1 MMRKKLTI
9 VAIVAVMLSAIGC
22 ATKSSL
28 PVAEQLTKA
37 EESGK
42 AVLMVIGD
50 ANASGNKII
59 EMAQLSTKGMD
70 DVEIIEMNRDDQANA
85 ELVSSLRISDIQ
97 LPAMLVFTNRGVP
110 VSGLLESEITVD
122 IIKNIIPSK
131 GFSDISYFISE
142 GKSVIINVTKEGFA
156 SDGAARELC
165 SAAVADLPG
174 EAETVVIDADGVGEA
189 TLFELLDIKETPG
202 DALILVINKEG
213 LGAGRFETLPS
224 KEEIIEA
231 AQKSFY
237 QNMQEHEHVHTEDC
251 NH

>member
-1 MMRKKLTI
+1 MRKNLTI
-9 VAIVAVMLSAIGC
+9 VAILAVMLSAIGC

-28 PVAEQLTKA
+28 PVAELLTKA

-42 AVLMVIGD
+42 AVLLVIGD
-50 ANASGNKII
+50 ASTRGEKII
-59 EMAQLSTKGMD
+59 EMAQLATKGMD
-70 DVEIIEMNRDDQANA
+70 GVEIIAMNRDDQANA
-85 ELVSSLRISDIQ
+85 ELVSSLRISDIP
-97 LPAMLVFTNRGVP
+97 LPVMMVFTDRGVP
-110 VSGLLESEITVD
+110 VSGLMESEITVD

-131 GFSDISYFISE
+131 GFSDISYYISG
-142 GKSVIINVTKEGFA
+142 GKSVIINITKEGFA

-165 SAAVADLPG
+165 SAAVADLSG
-174 EAETVVIDADGVGEA
+174 EAETVVINADGEGEA
-189 TLFELLDIKETPG
+189 TLFELLDINEKPG
-202 DALILVINKEG
+202 DALIIVINKEG